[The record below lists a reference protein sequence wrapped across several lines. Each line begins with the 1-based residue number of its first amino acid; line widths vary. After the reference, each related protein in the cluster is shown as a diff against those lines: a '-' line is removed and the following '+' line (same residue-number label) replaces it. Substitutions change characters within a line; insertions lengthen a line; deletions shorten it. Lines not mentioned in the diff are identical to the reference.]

1 MITFKEFGEQ
11 ALPPPPPPAGTLPPA
26 QPNLLTPEQIAQQ
39 QQQQRA
45 AQGLAVATGNPVD
58 KVIVNPEE
66 NNKKQSTN
74 EQFVAERVV
83 DYVQRRKRAQS
94 MRRRASRMKIKR
106 SILRTRLA
114 SNEKLKQ
121 RAMRMAK
128 QNLRKKIAG
137 ARGVKYNSLSSS
149 EKIAIDKRLQG
160 REAQIRNMARRMAPM
175 VKRGEQKRLRAV
187 QTGKSTKGVYGQA
200 KMISQDYT
208 PIYSN
213 LLGEN
218 LTVEDINN
226 LFTMYEATMG
236 QNLKS
241 IAGAPFRVVGKTA
254 LGVMGTGAA
263 LNAISTPQGAKTAAQ
278 VATAW
283 TAHKLA
289 GLGAI
294 DKQKDASKS
303 TDKHA
308 ANMQKQSLAQSKE
321 VTKQQ
326 QIKTNQQ
333 QLAYDQQKSAAIGDI
348 KKTVTKKI
356 NDYNQKMKGKSAIG
370 AYQRVGTLPAKQI
383 KLPNQTDTASTFI
396 IPPSGKKK
404 PGQPSA
410 TIVSHKEWDHEGYL
424 LEKLEAA
431 LHKKATKYGVA
442 FEEVKQVFE
451 TGLREYVESK
461 SNTPHQFAMQRV
473 NSHLAEVGLWDNI
486 HAKRER
492 IAKGSGEKMR
502 KPGSKGAPTKQ
513 NFVDAQ
519 EAVQPKSP
527 RDKFK
532 DSLKKHGY
540 DADKGADRLLA
551 LIAKQKKERE
561 EHEKKYAHL
570 YSEASE
576 PTVADKIVNAGVA
589 ARKAVSDVASNFRP
603 FDEKSYQDRVKMKK
617 QASSVTKEDMDIH
630 ELKSLTLAKYAS
642 KVREKLM
649 NDKVD
654 PGKKDK
660 RKAGLDKANFKIK
673 FGQTNESI
681 DESFI
686 VDRASGYSG
695 VFTAKDLGI
704 KMQGGFEL
712 HPSVMEEGGA
722 GDIGTDKLTN
732 KYKKDTPG
740 EAVEAF
746 VRMMRAKRKANTQ
759 C

>member
-11 ALPPPPPPAGTLPPA
+11 ALPPPPPPAGALPPA
-26 QPNLLTPEQIAQQ
+26 QPVPLTPEQIAQQ

-45 AQGLAVATGNPVD
+45 AQGLAIASGNPVD
-58 KVIVNPEE
+58 KVIVNPSEVPVR
-66 NNKKQSTN
+66 QTN
-74 EQFVAERVV
+74 ESLVLERVV

-94 MRRRASRMKIKR
+94 MRRRMSKIKIR
-106 SILRTRLA
+106 RGVLRTRLA
-114 SNEKLKQ
+114 SNDKLKQ

-137 ARGVKYNSLSSS
+137 ARGAKYNSLSAS
-149 EKIAIDKRLQG
+149 EKIAIDRRLQG

-200 KMISQDYT
+200 KMINQDYT

-218 LTVEDINN
+218 VSVEDLNN
-226 LFTMYEATMG
+226 FFSMYEATIG

-254 LGVMGTGAA
+254 LGVMGAGAA

-278 VATAW
+278 VASAW
-283 TAHKLA
+283 TAHKLS

-294 DKQKDASKS
+294 NKDKQAPKVSDSHTKD
-303 TDKHA
+303 
-308 ANMQKQSLAQSKE
+308 MQKQSLAQSKE
-321 VTKQQ
+321 QTKQQ

-348 KKTVTKKI
+348 KKTVSKKI
-356 NDYNQKMKGKSAIG
+356 TDYNQKMKGKSAIG
-370 AYQRVGTLPAKQI
+370 TYQRVGMQPTKPV
-383 KLPNQTDTASTFI
+383 KLNAPTDNSSTFI
-396 IPPSGKKK
+396 ITPSGKRK
-404 PGQPSA
+404 PGQPST
-410 TIVSHKEWDHEGYL
+410 TIVSHKEWDYEAYL
-424 LEKLEAA
+424 QEKADASLA
-431 LHKKATKYGVA
+431 KKADKYGVT
-442 FEEVKQVFE
+442 FEEVKDIFE
-451 TGLREYVESK
+451 QGLADYDGR
-461 SNTPHQFAMQRV
+461 SNATAHQFAMQRV
-473 NSHLAEVGLWDNI
+473 NSHLAEGGLWDNI
-486 HAKRER
+486 HAKRNR
-492 IAKGSGEKMR
+492 IAHGSGEKMR

-519 EAVQPKSP
+519 EAVQPRSP

-532 DSLKKHGY
+532 DSLKKAGY

-570 YSEASE
+570 YSESSQ
-576 PTVADKIVNAGVA
+576 PSDTSIADKIVNAGA
-589 ARKAVSDVASNFRP
+589 TARKAISDVASNYRP
-603 FDEKSYQDRVKMKK
+603 FDEKSYQDRVKTKK
-617 QASSVTKEDMDIH
+617 QASSVTKE
-630 ELKSLTLAKYAS
+630 S
-642 KVREKLM
+642 V
-649 NDKVD
+649 
-654 PGKKDK
+654 
-660 RKAGLDKANFKIK
+660 
-673 FGQTNESI
+673 

-695 VFTAKDLGI
+695 VYTAADLGI

-722 GDIGTDKLTN
+722 GDEGTNKLTN